1 MKILLVEDDLQLQ
14 ASLKSALEMKGYE
27 VEAYAYFQEVMRLD
41 YDCFDLAI
49 LDIELP
55 DGNGIDLCRHI
66 RKTHDFPILFLTAH
80 NHEDMI
86 VKGLEAGANDYM
98 TKPFSLNVLYARI
111 KVALRHMN
119 KQITIGEL
127 VIEMDNYKVYKDGDC
142 LNLTAIEYEL
152 LFMFIRNK
160 GRVLTKNQLFDC
172 IERHS
177 GHYIENNTLTVY
189 MKRLRDKLG
198 KYQDKYYIENVRG
211 VGYRLYGNE

>member
-14 ASLKSALEMKGYE
+14 ASLKNALEMKNYE
-27 VEAYAYFQEVMRLD
+27 VESYAYFQEVMRLD
-41 YDCFDLAI
+41 YDCFNLAI

-55 DGNGIDLCRHI
+55 DGNGIDLCRFI

-86 VKGLEAGANDYM
+86 VEGLEAGANDYI

-111 KVALRHMN
+111 MVALRHLN
-119 KQITIGEL
+119 KDIRIGDL
-127 VIEMDNYKVYKDGDC
+127 VVEMDNYKVYKNNQC

-172 IERHS
+172 IERYS

-198 KYQDKYYIENVRG
+198 KYQDRYYIENVRG